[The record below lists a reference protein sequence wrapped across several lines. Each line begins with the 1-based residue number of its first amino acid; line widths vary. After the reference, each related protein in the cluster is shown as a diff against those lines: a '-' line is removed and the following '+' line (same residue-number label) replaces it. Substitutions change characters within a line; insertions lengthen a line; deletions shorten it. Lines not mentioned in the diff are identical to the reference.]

1 MKNSKL
7 SSHLQNFVAADVIRL
22 LPSGCQSKLK
32 FAATVLTQLLLFLA
46 LSLLF
51 SSLLAAEKPANTPT
65 ATDAIVF
72 RELRYDAKVSD
83 DEARFTVDL
92 TAESTSK
99 TEAGTVLFDGELAL
113 LPPKLPDGLRVE
125 RNGNLYR
132 LFISKA
138 GKYQFKLALVAKITR
153 AEPWNHVTF
162 KGPLAAIASVAAQAT
177 GTDVDLQLL
186 SGTVVES
193 GQTNG
198 VSRVCGFLGAE
209 QTLALRWQS
218 RAAEVARKAVVAS
231 ESTVTAQITP
241 TVVKYTTQFHYE
253 VIQGKLAKLT
263 VTLPTN
269 QALTRIV
276 GEQIR
281 DWSVVV
287 GQASSLSSV
296 ERASSLQ
303 SHDVQ
308 ILTVEFIKPIEK
320 AYQLTV
326 LSEQTIETTPATIS
340 LAPPQPTDA
349 ERESGSFNLSAE
361 DMQVEID
368 SATGL
373 RQVNAIAGSL
383 AAYRFSARPFALA
396 LRLKRIEPVVTAN
409 DRATARLE
417 ETRLLATH
425 TLTLNVEK
433 AGIYN
438 IELQPQ
444 PGFVVA
450 DVRGEAV
457 EDWKIA
463 DGKLRVSFTN
473 RVLGARKLEVQLE
486 QPLKEFAS
494 TITVEAL
501 RVMGAM
507 KETAHIGAG
516 SAAGIQLKTA
526 ELIGLREIPLRSLPR
541 RTGVAP
547 VSNSINY
554 ETGATPVLLDEL
566 LAYAADAADWKLSL
580 SAERLAARV
589 VAEIFNLVTIGDGL
603 VGGSA
608 TIRYGLINQGVQEFR
623 VSVPATWKNVEF
635 TGPNIRRKEMVGKA
649 SRLSSAT
656 NEVIWTIG
664 LQEKAWGG
672 YTLVVTY
679 DYQFEPQGATLP
691 LAGVHAL
698 DVERETG
705 SVAITTAAS
714 LKITAHLPGS
724 GTGVSPVPGARTQE
738 TGATPVP
745 LLRRL
750 DEAELAAAD
759 RAMISRSV
767 LLAYQYTGGNYNL
780 AVEVKRY
787 AESSVL
793 SAVADRTQLTSVLT
807 DAGELLT
814 QATFMVKNNDKQSQR
829 FLLPA
834 KAEFWSCY
842 VNGQPAKPERDSDWL
857 LVPLPRGANRDEAF
871 AVDIVYAQ
879 TNIMAK
885 ANWSQAL
892 TLRAPRTDVPNTY
905 AEWQLYTPATKRLSS
920 FAGSM
925 NVAQG
930 TTYDVFDAWKQF
942 LSFYA
947 SVLREIGPGF
957 FVLAFLTALV
967 VMFVVSAVRRGW
979 NGVITLFIVTSIIAI
994 LGAMM
999 LPALSKAKSRAQRIS
1014 AVNNLKQIGVAM
1026 RLYAG
1031 DNGGLLPVSFAAMT
1045 NELGTDKVLIDPQSG
1060 QTFIYLGNGLKEESL
1075 KPESVVAYSPM
1086 FEGQCSVLFADGHV
1100 EGMSARKFG
1109 EISSRGLIQFNSPN
1123 EVAALAQQQ
1132 AIMQH
1137 QLNAP
1142 AKPAAAP
1149 AVAAT
1154 TPAAKP
1160 GGPRSIRIEI
1170 PRTGNAL
1177 LFTKIL
1183 NVRDEPLSIS
1193 ASIMSLHTFQQR
1205 QMAGQVAAFVVGLVA
1220 WWWQWRGRRNSF
1232 VLTLALVLMLGSVFS
1247 LLIQWHALHDALIVG
1262 LPAALV
1268 AVIAWLIWKFW
1279 PRRAPEAPV
1288 VEIAPS
1294 PVIPPA
1300 VATVV
1305 LAGCLAF
1312 SASIATAKDVRP
1324 QSNQS
1329 DPRVSILNATYTGTI
1344 NDRVAQLDA
1353 TILVSAA
1360 QPGQR
1365 INLFGEDVAVQSF
1378 SAKPSDAKIIRDG
1391 KNVAVELP
1399 RKGEATLQ
1407 LKLLVR
1413 LGGDVAKRQ
1422 LAFGVPFA
1430 LTGKLALTIDQ
1441 PDADVEFPGAI
1452 SFKRTTEAQRTRLD
1466 ALMGAGDRV
1475 ELSWTPRVKR
1485 AAEVAAT
1492 VMCQQAALVSF
1503 GGGVMSVR
1511 SVLDYQ
1517 VTQGELR
1524 SARVK
1529 LPAGHRPLRVEG
1541 EGIRTWSTKAEG
1553 EEQIVVV
1560 ELLKGVTPDYRLTV
1574 ETEKSLDALPAAAEV
1589 EVPHALD
1596 VKRETGLVAL
1606 RAEDELELNVARA
1619 DELQRVD
1626 PASFTAA
1633 LSDKGVP
1640 GISSAFR
1647 FLKTEFAL
1655 EARVAALQPQIE
1667 AVVRNHLL
1675 VAEDQLNLSGT
1686 VNYVIKRAG
1695 VFALRLAVPEDFRV
1709 ESVTGANVLQW
1720 SERNDKGARQ
1730 LEVTLKERTLGAYAL
1745 RVELVKHLKAL
1756 PKELPVAGVQ
1766 PLGTQKLSGFVSVSA
1781 EPGVAVKTAGFDGLT
1796 EIPAASLPSTNPAT
1810 ADSSAL
1816 AFKFLANEAGTADWR
1831 LTLTTETMTP
1841 WVRAEVAALVTVSD
1855 ALISGSAKVRFDIQ
1869 NAPVKELRL
1878 KIPAALKNVEISG
1891 ANIRRRDQNGD
1902 SWRVELQNKVRGSYT
1917 LTVTWDQARAG
1928 GTNRVELT
1936 GFAVEGVERETGT
1949 LAVVAKA
1956 PLQVGEATATD
1967 LLKLDTREWPEWAG
1981 QPEAN
1986 AALSY
1991 RYLRP
1996 GYALAVEAKRFA
2008 EAEVLQ
2014 TIAENFNLTTVVA
2027 EDGQMMTALTLS
2039 VRNNGRQHLEIALP
2053 ANTKEVWS
2061 AFVAGQAVKPS
2072 LREGKLLL
2080 PLENAG
2086 SDDAALAIEL
2096 TFVSTNSFPLT
2107 HGKVNLISPTLDVP
2121 FKNARWELY
2130 LPPDYRYDEFTGTM
2144 SREAGAG
2151 EVSAFSFLD
2160 YSQKESAAKADA
2172 WKGLKSE
2179 ISNAKRMLASGNV
2192 KEAQS
2197 FYNRYGARGGNDN
2210 RDEESKQVEAELR
2223 RVQASN
2229 LVNAQQAFTLNNS
2242 GAFAPNQ
2249 PVQQQIRAGESNV
2262 NYDNAAAEQQW
2273 EKLQQAQE
2281 IAVAKVRPLRV
2292 NLPTRGL
2299 RQAFTQVLQTETG
2312 KAMTVTFAAANN
2324 KIVSWPKRIGGG
2336 LFGFVALWTV
2346 VALVSCRNSHKST

>member
-1 MKNSKL
+1 MKKTKSL
-7 SSHLQNFVAADVIRL
+7 FLVLLL
-22 LPSGCQSKLK
+22 LP
-32 FAATVLTQLLLFLA
+32 ALLP
-46 LSLLF
+46 
-51 SSLLAAEKPANTPT
+51 AAEKLAPPT
-65 ATDAIVF
+65 ADADTIIF
-72 RELRYDAKVSD
+72 RELRYDTKVSD
-83 DEARFTVDL
+83 DEARFTVDM

-99 TEAGTVLFDGELAL
+99 SEVSTVLFDGELAL
-113 LPPKLPDGLRVE
+113 LPPKLPDGLRLQ

-132 LFISKA
+132 LFIPKA
-138 GKYQFKLALVAKITR
+138 GKYQFKLDIVAKITR

-162 KGPLAAIASVAAQAT
+162 KGPLAAIASVAAQAA
-177 GTDVDLQLL
+177 GADVDLQLL

-198 VSRVCGFLGAE
+198 VSRVRGFLGAE
-209 QTLALRWQS
+209 QTLDLRWQS

-231 ESTVTAQITP
+231 ESSVTAQITP
-241 TVVKYTTQFHYE
+241 TVVKYTTQFRYE
-253 VIQGKLAKLT
+253 VIQGKLTRLT
-263 VTLPTN
+263 VMLPAK

-281 DWSVVV
+281 DWSVATE
-287 GQASSLSSV
+287 G
-296 ERASSLQ
+296 
-303 SHDVQ
+303 DKQ
-308 ILTVEFIKPIEK
+308 ILTVEFIKPVEK

-326 LSEQTIETTPATIS
+326 LSEQTVETTAATVS
-340 LAPPQPTDA
+340 LTPPQPSDA

-368 SATGL
+368 SAIGL
-373 RQVNAIAGSL
+373 RQVNAAVGSL

-396 LRLKRIEPVVTAN
+396 LRLKRIEPVVTAD

-425 TLTLNVEK
+425 ALTLNVEK

-438 IELQPQ
+438 LEMQPQ

-450 DVRGEAV
+450 DVRGEGV

-486 QPLKEFAS
+486 QPLKEFVQQIVLAP
-494 TITVEAL
+494 L
-501 RVMGAM
+501 RVTGAT
-507 KETAHIGAG
+507 KETAHIGAA
-516 SAAGIQLKTA
+516 STPGIQLKTA
-526 ELIGLREIPLRSLPR
+526 ELVGLREIPVNRLPA
-541 RTGVAP
+541 RT
-547 VSNSINY
+547 
-554 ETGATPVLLDEL
+554 DEL

-580 SAERLAARV
+580 NAERLAARV

-623 VSVPATWKNVEF
+623 VSVPGHWKNVEF
-635 TGPNIRRKEMVGKA
+635 TGPNIRRKEAAAGA
-649 SRLSSAT
+649 DT
-656 NEVIWTIG
+656 NAVIWTVG

-679 DYQFEPQGATLP
+679 DYQFEPLGATLP
-691 LAGVHAL
+691 IAGVHAL

-705 SVAITTAAS
+705 SVATTTAAS
-714 LKITAHLPGS
+714 LKLNAPA
-724 GTGVSPVPGARTQE
+724 VADP
-738 TGATPVP
+738 
-745 LLRRL
+745 LRRV

-767 LLAYQYTGGNYNL
+767 LLAYQYSGSRYDL

-814 QATFMVKNNDKQSQR
+814 QASFMVKNNDKQSQR
-829 FLLPA
+829 FLLPKGA
-834 KAEFWSCY
+834 NFWSCY
-842 VNGQPAKPERDSDWL
+842 VNGKPAKPERDNDWL
-857 LVPLPRGANRDEAF
+857 LVPLPRGANCDEAF

-892 TLRAPRTDVPNTY
+892 NLRAPQTDVPNTY
-905 AEWQLYTPATKRLSS
+905 AEWQLFTPATKRLSS

-930 TTYDVFDAWKQF
+930 TTYDVLDAWKQF
-942 LSFYA
+942 LAFHA
-947 SVLREIGPGF
+947 SVLHEIGPGF
-957 FVLAFLTALV
+957 FIFGFLAFLV
-967 VMFVVSAVRRGW
+967 VMLVVSAVRRGW
-979 NGVITLFIVTSIIAI
+979 SGVLTLLIVVAITAI

-999 LPALSKAKSRAQRIS
+999 LPALSKAKARAQRITATNS
-1014 AVNNLKQIGVAM
+1014 LKQIGVAM

-1031 DNGGLLPVSFAAMT
+1031 DNGGKLPTSFADMM
-1045 NELGTDKVLIDPQSG
+1045 NELNTDKLTIDPQSG
-1060 QTFIYLGNGLKEESL
+1060 QPFIYIGNGLPEGSL

-1086 FEGQCSVLFADGHV
+1086 WEGQCSALFADGHV
-1100 EGMSARKFG
+1100 EGLSANKFG
-1109 EISSRGLIQFNSPN
+1109 QLANRGLIQFNSPA
-1123 EVAALAQQQ
+1123 ETAALAQQQ
-1132 AIMQH
+1132 AVRQH
-1137 QLNAP
+1137 QLGAPVQTGAP
-1142 AKPAAAP
+1142 AIGG

-1154 TPAAKP
+1154 PPVATLTPKAA
-1160 GGPRSIRIEI
+1160 GLRSIRIEI

-1183 NVRDEPLSIS
+1183 NVRGEPLNIS
-1193 ASIMSLHTFQQR
+1193 ANIMSLQTFQQR
-1205 QMAGQVAAFVVGLVA
+1205 QMAGQVAAFVVGLGV
-1220 WWWQWRGRRNSF
+1220 WLWQWRGRRNSF

-1247 LLIQWHALHDALIVG
+1247 LLIAWRALHDALIIGIPGV
-1262 LPAALV
+1262 LV
-1268 AVIAWLIWKFW
+1268 AVVAWLIWKFW
-1279 PRRAPEAPV
+1279 PRRTPEAPPIEV
-1288 VEIAPS
+1288 APS
-1294 PVIPPA
+1294 PVMPSA
-1300 VATVV
+1300 VATLLVACALV
-1305 LAGCLAF
+1305 CAT
-1312 SASIATAKDVRP
+1312 SANAAPAKSRKPTPLEVAKPAATSI
-1324 QSNQS
+1324 
-1329 DPRVSILNATYTGTI
+1329 SILNAAYTGTI
-1344 NDRVAQLDA
+1344 NDRVAQIGA
-1353 TILVSAA
+1353 TLFVSAA
-1360 QPGQR
+1360 QAGQK
-1365 INLFGEDVAVQSF
+1365 ISLFGEDVAVQGF
-1378 SAKPSDAKIIRDG
+1378 SAKPSDAKIIREG
-1391 KNVAVELP
+1391 KAVAVELP

-1413 LGGDVAKRQ
+1413 LSGDVAKRQ
-1422 LAFGVPFA
+1422 LAFGVPLA
-1430 LTGKLALTIDQ
+1430 LTSRLALTIDQ

-1452 SFKRTTEAQRTRLD
+1452 SFKRVTEAQRTRLA

-1492 VMCQQAALVSF
+1492 VMCQQTALVSF

-1529 LPAGHRPLRVEG
+1529 LPAGHRLLRVEG
-1541 EGIRTWSTKAEG
+1541 DGIRTWSTKSEG

-1560 ELLKGVTPDYRLTV
+1560 ELLKGVTPNYRLTV
-1574 ETEKSLDALPAAAEV
+1574 ETEKSLDALPATAKV
-1589 EVPHALD
+1589 ETPHALD
-1596 VKRETGLVAL
+1596 VKRETGLLAL
-1606 RAEDELELNVARA
+1606 RVEDELELSVART

-1626 PASFTAA
+1626 PAAFTATMG
-1633 LSDKGVP
+1633 DKGIT
-1640 GISSAFR
+1640 GLTSAFR

-1655 EARVAALQPQIE
+1655 ETRVAALQPQIE
-1667 AVVRNHLL
+1667 AVVRNHLR
-1675 VAEDQLNLSGT
+1675 VADDQLNLSGT
-1686 VNYVIKRAG
+1686 VDYTIKRAG
-1695 VFALRLAVPEDFRV
+1695 VFALQLAVPEGFRI
-1709 ESVTGANVLQW
+1709 ESVSGTNLLQW
-1720 SERNDKGARQ
+1720 TERADQGARR
-1730 LEVTLKERTLGAYAL
+1730 LDVTLKERTIGAYAL

-1756 PKELPVAGVQ
+1756 PKELAGAGVL

-1781 EPGVAVKTAGFDGLT
+1781 EAGVAVKTAAFEGLT
-1796 EIPAASLPSTNPAT
+1796 EVPVAALPGGTT
-1810 ADSSAL
+1810 AGTDSSAL
-1816 AFKFLANEAGTADWR
+1816 AFKFLATESSAADWK
-1831 LTLTTETMTP
+1831 LTVTTETMTP
-1841 WVRAEVAALVTVSD
+1841 WVRAEIAATFTVSD
-1855 ALISGSAKVRFDIQ
+1855 TLASGHALVRYDIQ

-1878 KIPAALKNVEISG
+1878 KIPAALKNVEITG
-1891 ANIRRRDQNGD
+1891 ANIRRRDQTGE
-1902 SWRVELQNKVRGSYT
+1902 SWRVELQNKVRGAYT
-1917 LTVTWDQARAG
+1917 LTVTWDQARPS
-1928 GTNRVELT
+1928 GTNLVDLA

-1949 LAVVAKA
+1949 LAVIAKA
-1956 PLQVGEATATD
+1956 PLQVSAAKAAD
-1967 LLKLDTREWPEWAG
+1967 LLKLDAREWPEWAG

-1986 AALSY
+1986 TALAY
-1991 RYLRP
+1991 RYLRS
-1996 GYALAVEAKRFA
+1996 GYQLAVVAKHYA

-2014 TIAENFNLTTVVA
+2014 TIAETFNLTTVIA
-2027 EDGQMMTALTLS
+2027 EDGQIMTSLAVA

-2053 ANTKEVWS
+2053 AGATVWS

-2096 TFVSTNSFPLT
+2096 IYVATNTFPAN

-2130 LPPDYRYDEFTGTM
+2130 LPPDYRYDEFAGTM
-2144 SREAGAG
+2144 AREVGAA
-2151 EVSAFSFLD
+2151 EASSFSFLE
-2160 YSQKESAAKADA
+2160 YSQKESAAKAEA
-2172 WKGLKSE
+2172 WKGLQSE
-2179 ISNAKRMLASGNV
+2179 ISSARKKLAEGNV
-2192 KEAQS
+2192 KEAHS
-2197 FYNRYGARGGNDN
+2197 FYNRYGARGGNENKDAAS
-2210 RDEESKQVEAELR
+2210 RQVEAELR

-2229 LVNAQQAFTLNNS
+2229 LVNAQQAFATANN
-2242 GAFAPNQ
+2242 GALAPNQ
-2249 PVQQQIRAGESNV
+2249 PAQQQLRDARLNA
-2262 NYDNAAAEQQW
+2262 NYDTAAAEQQW

-2292 NLPTRGL
+2292 NLPTRGF
-2299 RQAFTQVLQTETG
+2299 RHAFGQVLQTETG
-2312 KAMTVTFAAANN
+2312 KAMTVSFTAANA
-2324 KIVSWPKRIGGG
+2324 KSVSWPRRISGG
-2336 LFGFVALWTV
+2336 LFGFVALWAV
-2346 VALVSCRNSHKST
+2346 VALVRGRAGRREVRS

>member
-1 MKNSKL
+1 MKTSKL
-7 SSHLQNFVAADVIRL
+7 LSYLQNFVAADVSRL
-22 LPSGCQSKLK
+22 KPSRSQSELT
-32 FAATVLTQLLLFLA
+32 FAATTLKKPLLFLA
-46 LSLLF
+46 LSLLA
-51 SSLLAAEKPANTPT
+51 STLLAAEKPAPPPAT
-65 ATDAIVF
+65 TDAIIF

-92 TAESTSK
+92 TAESTAK
-99 TEAGTVLFDGELAL
+99 TEVGTVLFDGELAL

-125 RNGNLYR
+125 RNGNVYR
-132 LFISKA
+132 LFIPKA
-138 GKYQFKLALVAKITR
+138 GKYQFKLDVVAKITR

-162 KGPLAAIASVAAQAT
+162 KGPLAAIASVAAQAA
-177 GTDVDLQLL
+177 GADVDLQLL

-198 VSRVCGFLGAE
+198 VSRVRGFLGAE

-241 TVVKYTTQFHYE
+241 TVVKYTTHFRYE
-253 VIQGKLAKLT
+253 VIQGKLTKLT
-263 VTLPTN
+263 VALPTT

-281 DWSVVV
+281 DWSVATE
-287 GQASSLSSV
+287 G
-296 ERASSLQ
+296 
-303 SHDVQ
+303 DKQ
-308 ILTVEFIKPIEK
+308 ILTVEFIKPVEK
-320 AYQLTV
+320 VYQLTV
-326 LSEQTIETTPATIS
+326 LSEQTIETTPATVS
-340 LAPPQPTDA
+340 LTPPQPSDA

-373 RQVNAIAGSL
+373 RQVNAAAGSL

-396 LRLKRIEPVVTAN
+396 LRLKRIEPVVTAD

-425 TLTLNVEK
+425 ALTLNVEK

-438 IELQPQ
+438 IELHPQ

-450 DVRGEAV
+450 DVRGEGV

-463 DGKLRVSFTN
+463 DAKLRVSFTN
-473 RVLGARKLEVQLE
+473 RVLGARRLEVQLE
-486 QPLKEFAS
+486 QPLKEFAQQMV
-494 TITVEAL
+494 IAPL
-501 RVMGAM
+501 RVAGAT
-507 KETAHIGAG
+507 KESAHVGAA
-516 SAAGIQLKTA
+516 SAPGIQLKTA
-526 ELIGLREIPLRSLPR
+526 ELVGLREIPVNRLPA
-541 RTGVAP
+541 RT
-547 VSNSINY
+547 
-554 ETGATPVLLDEL
+554 DEL
-566 LAYAADAADWKLSL
+566 LAYAADAADWKLTL
-580 SAERLAARV
+580 NAERLAARV
-589 VAEIFNLVTIGDGL
+589 VAEVFNLVTIGDGL

-608 TIRYGLINQGVQEFR
+608 TIRYGLVNQGVQAFR
-623 VSVPATWKNVEF
+623 VAVPAHWKNVEF
-635 TGPNIRRKEMVGKA
+635 TGPSIRRKEAAAGA
-649 SRLSSAT
+649 DT
-656 NEVIWTIG
+656 NVVIWIIG

-691 LAGVHAL
+691 IAGVHAL

-714 LKITAHLPGS
+714 LKLNA
-724 GTGVSPVPGARTQE
+724 PVVADP
-738 TGATPVP
+738 
-745 LLRRL
+745 LRRV
-750 DEAELAAAD
+750 DEAELAAVD

-767 LLAYQYTGGNYNL
+767 LLAYQYNGSRYDL
-780 AVEVKRY
+780 AVDVKRY

-829 FLLPA
+829 FLLPKGA
-834 KAEFWSCY
+834 NFWSCY
-842 VNGQPAKPERDSDWL
+842 VNGQPAKPERDNDWL

-892 TLRAPRTDVPNTY
+892 NLSAPQTDVPNTY
-905 AEWQLYTPATKRLSS
+905 AEWQLYTPATKRLSG

-930 TTYDVFDAWKQF
+930 TTYDVLDAWKQF

-957 FVLAFLTALV
+957 FVLAFLTLLV
-967 VMFVVSAVRRGW
+967 VLFVVSAVQRGW
-979 NGVITLFIVTSIIAI
+979 NGVITLFIVTAIIAI

-1014 AVNNLKQIGVAM
+1014 GMSNLKQIGLAAQ
-1026 RLYAG
+1026 LYAN
-1031 DNGGLLPVSFAAMT
+1031 DNGGKLPTSFSVMA
-1045 NELGTDKVLIDPQSG
+1045 NELGTDKVTIDPQTG
-1060 QTFIYLGNGLKEESL
+1060 QSFVYVGAGLPLNSL
-1075 KPESVVAYSPM
+1075 KPESVLAYSPV
-1086 FEGQCSVLFADGHV
+1086 FDGRCSVLMADGHV
-1100 EGMSARKFG
+1100 EQMSAARFG
-1109 EISSRGLIQFNSPN
+1109 EISSRGLIQFNSPA

-1132 AIMQH
+1132 AIMQQ

-1142 AKPAAAP
+1142 AIAAA
-1149 AVAAT
+1149 
-1154 TPAAKP
+1154 TPVAKP

-1183 NVRDEPLSIS
+1183 NVRDEPLNIS
-1193 ASIMSLHTFQQR
+1193 ANIMSLQTFQQR
-1205 QMAGQVAAFVVGLVA
+1205 QMAGQVAAFVLGLGV
-1220 WWWQWRGRRNSF
+1220 WLWQWRGRRNSF
-1232 VLTLALVLMLGSVFS
+1232 ILTLALALLLGSVFS
-1247 LLIQWHALHDALIVG
+1247 LLIAWRALHDALIVG
-1262 LPAALV
+1262 LPAVLV

-1279 PRRAPEAPV
+1279 PRSSPEAAGIAV
-1288 VEIAPS
+1288 VPS

-1300 VATVV
+1300 VATVL
-1305 LAGCLAF
+1305 LAGGLALG
-1312 SASIATAKDVRP
+1312 AATANAGPVRP
-1324 QSNQS
+1324 MSGPS
-1329 DPRVSILNATYTGTI
+1329 DARVSILNATYTGTI
-1344 NDRVAQLDA
+1344 NDRVAQLEA
-1353 TILVSAA
+1353 TILVSAVQA
-1360 QPGQR
+1360 GQQ
-1365 INLFGEDVAVQSF
+1365 ISLFGEDVAVQNF
-1378 SAKPSDAKIIRDG
+1378 NAKPSDAKIVRDG
-1391 KNVAVELP
+1391 KVVAVQLP
-1399 RKGEATLQ
+1399 RKGDATLH

-1413 LGGDVAKRQ
+1413 LSGDVAKRQ
-1422 LAFGVPFA
+1422 LSFGVPFA
-1430 LTGKLALTIDQ
+1430 LTSKLALTIDQ

-1529 LPAGHRPLRVEG
+1529 LPAGHRLLRVEG
-1541 EGIRTWSTKAEG
+1541 EGIRTWSTKTEG

-1560 ELLKGVTPDYRLTV
+1560 ELLKGVTPNYRLTI
-1574 ETEKSLDALPAAAEV
+1574 ETEKSLDALPATAKV
-1589 EVPHALD
+1589 ETPHALD
-1596 VKRETGLVAL
+1596 VKRETGLLAL
-1606 RAEDELELNVARA
+1606 RAEDELELSVARS

-1626 PASFTAA
+1626 PTAFTAA
-1633 LSDKGVP
+1633 LAGKGVT

-1655 EARVAALQPQIE
+1655 EAKVAALQPQIE
-1667 AVVRNHLL
+1667 AVVRNHLR
-1675 VAEDQLNLSGT
+1675 VADDQLHLSGT
-1686 VNYVIKRAG
+1686 VDYVIKRAG
-1695 VFALRLAVPEDFRV
+1695 VFALQLAVPAGFRIEAV
-1709 ESVTGANVLQW
+1709 NGANVLQW
-1720 SERNDKGARQ
+1720 SERSDKDARR
-1730 LEVTLKERTLGAYAL
+1730 LDVTLKERTIGAYSL
-1745 RVELVKHLKAL
+1745 RVELVKHLKSL
-1756 PKELPVAGVQ
+1756 PKELAVAGVL

-1781 EPGVAVKTAGFDGLT
+1781 EPGVAVKTASFDGLT
-1796 EIPAASLPSTNPAT
+1796 EIPATSLASANLAAN
-1810 ADSSAL
+1810 DGSAL
-1816 AFKFLANEAGTADWR
+1816 AFKFLATESGAADWK
-1831 LTLTTETMTP
+1831 LAVTTEAMTP
-1841 WVRAEVAALVTVSD
+1841 WVRAEVAGVLTVSD

-1891 ANIRRRDQNGD
+1891 ANIRRRDQTGE
-1902 SWRVELQNKVRGSYT
+1902 SWRVELQNKVRGGYT
-1917 LTVTWDQARAG
+1917 LTVTWDQARTSA
-1928 GTNRVELT
+1928 TNLVELA
-1936 GFAVEGVERETGT
+1936 GFTVEGVERETGT

-1956 PLQVGEATATD
+1956 PLQVVEAKAAD

-1986 AALSY
+1986 AALAY

-2014 TIAENFNLTTVVA
+2014 TIAENFNLTTVIA
-2027 EDGQMMTALTLS
+2027 EDGQMMTSLALS

-2072 LREGKLLL
+2072 LRAGKMLL

-2096 TFVSTNSFPLT
+2096 TFVATNAFPVT
-2107 HGKVNLISPTLDVP
+2107 QGKVNLVSPTLDVP

-2144 SREAGAG
+2144 SREVGAA
-2151 EVSAFSFLD
+2151 EASSFSFLD
-2160 YSQKESAAKADA
+2160 YSQRESAAKAEA
-2172 WKGLKSE
+2172 WKRLQSE
-2179 ISNAKRMLASGNV
+2179 ISNAKKMLAEGNV
-2192 KEAQS
+2192 KGAQN
-2197 FYNRYGARGGNDN
+2197 FYNRYGARGGNEQKDA
-2210 RDEESKQVEAELR
+2210 ESRQVEAELR

-2229 LVNAQQAFTLNNS
+2229 LVNAQQAFTANN
-2242 GAFAPNQ
+2242 GTFALNQ
-2249 PVQQQIRAGESNV
+2249 PAQQQVRGVEPNV
-2262 NYDNAAAEQQW
+2262 NYDAAAAEQQW

-2299 RQAFTQVLQTETG
+2299 RHAFTQVLQTETG
-2312 KAMTVTFAAANN
+2312 KAMTVGFGAANV
-2324 KIVSWPKRIGGG
+2324 KTVSWPKRIGGG
-2336 LFGFVALWTV
+2336 LFGFVALWAV
-2346 VALVSCRNSHKST
+2346 VALVSGRAGRKST

>member
-1 MKNSKL
+1 MKTSKL
-7 SSHLQNFVAADVIRL
+7 LGFIQNFVAADVSRL
-22 LPSGCQSKLK
+22 KHSESQSELT
-32 FAATVLTQLLLFLA
+32 FAATVLKVPLLFLA
-46 LSLLF
+46 LFLLA
-51 SSLLAAEKPANTPT
+51 SPLLAAEKPASPAV
-65 ATDAIVF
+65 ATDTIIF
-72 RELRYDAKVSD
+72 RELRYNAKVSD

-92 TAESTSK
+92 TAESSAK
-99 TEAGTVLFDGELAL
+99 SEAGTVLFDGELAL

-125 RNGNLYR
+125 RSGNVYR
-132 LFISKA
+132 LFIPKA
-138 GKYQFKLALVAKITR
+138 GKYQFKLDVVAKITR

-162 KGPLAAIASVAAQAT
+162 KGPLAAIASVAAQAA
-177 GTDVDLQLL
+177 GTDMDLQLL

-198 VSRVCGFLGAE
+198 VSRVRGFLGAE

-241 TVVKYTTQFHYE
+241 TVVKYTTQFRYE
-253 VIQGKLAKLT
+253 VIQGKLTKLT
-263 VTLPTN
+263 VALPTT

-281 DWSVVV
+281 DWSVATE
-287 GQASSLSSV
+287 G
-296 ERASSLQ
+296 EK
-303 SHDVQ
+303 Q
-308 ILTVEFIKPIEK
+308 ILTVEFIKPVEK

-326 LSEQTIETTPATIS
+326 LSEQTIETTPATVS
-340 LAPPQPTDA
+340 LTPPQPSDA

-361 DMQVEID
+361 DMQVEIE
-368 SATGL
+368 SAPGL
-373 RQVNAIAGSL
+373 RQVNAAAGSL

-425 TLTLNVEK
+425 ALTLNVEK

-438 IELQPQ
+438 LELQPQ

-450 DVRGEAV
+450 DVRGEGV

-473 RVLGARKLEVQLE
+473 RVLGSRKLEVQLE
-486 QPLKEFAS
+486 QPLKEFAQQFA
-494 TITVEAL
+494 IAPL
-501 RVMGAM
+501 RVTGAA
-507 KETAHIGAG
+507 KETAHVGAA
-516 SAAGIQLKTA
+516 SAPGIQLKTA
-526 ELIGLREIPLRSLPR
+526 ELVGLREIPVNRLPA
-541 RTGVAP
+541 RT
-547 VSNSINY
+547 
-554 ETGATPVLLDEL
+554 DEL
-566 LAYAADAADWKLSL
+566 LAYAADAADWKLTL
-580 SAERLAARV
+580 NAERLAARV

-635 TGPNIRRKEMVGKA
+635 TGPTIRRKEAAAGA
-649 SRLSSAT
+649 DT
-656 NEVIWTIG
+656 NAVVWTIG

-691 LAGVHAL
+691 IAGVHAL

-714 LKITAHLPGS
+714 LKLNAPA
-724 GTGVSPVPGARTQE
+724 VADP
-738 TGATPVP
+738 
-745 LLRRL
+745 LRRV

-767 LLAYQYTGGNYNL
+767 LLAYQYTGGSYNL
-780 AVEVKRY
+780 AVDVKRY

-793 SAVADRTQLTSVLT
+793 AAVADRTQLTSVLT

-829 FLLPA
+829 FLLPKGA
-834 KAEFWSCY
+834 NFWNCY
-842 VNGQPAKPERDSDWL
+842 VNGQPAKPERDNDWL
-857 LVPLPRGANRDEAF
+857 IVPLPRGANRDEAF

-892 TLRAPRTDVPNTY
+892 NLRAPQTDVPNTY

-930 TTYDVFDAWKQF
+930 TTYDVLDAWKQF

-957 FVLAFLTALV
+957 FIFGFLALLV

-979 NGVITLFIVTSIIAI
+979 NGVITLFIVTAIIAI

-999 LPALSKAKSRAQRIS
+999 LPALSKAKGRAQRINTT
-1014 AVNNLKQIGVAM
+1014 NNLKQIGVAM
-1026 RLYAG
+1026 KLYAG
-1031 DNGGLLPVSFAAMT
+1031 DNGGRLPGSFLDMT
-1045 NELGTDKVLIDPQSG
+1045 NELGTDKLTYDVVTGERL
-1060 QTFIYLGNGLKEESL
+1060 IYLGNGLPENTL
-1075 KPESVVAYSPM
+1075 KPESVIAYSPVWQ
-1086 FEGQCSVLFADGHV
+1086 GQCSVLFADGHV
-1100 EGMSARKFG
+1100 ENLNTSKFQQLT
-1109 EISSRGLIQFNSPN
+1109 SRGLLQFNSPT
-1123 EVAALAQQQ
+1123 EAAVLAQQR

-1137 QLNAP
+1137 QLNTTAQ
-1142 AKPAAAP
+1142 PAAAP
-1149 AVAAT
+1149 ALAAT
-1154 TPAAKP
+1154 PPTAKP

-1170 PRTGNAL
+1170 PRTGNPL

-1193 ASIMSLHTFQQR
+1193 ASIMSLQTFQQR
-1205 QMAGQVAAFVVGLVA
+1205 QMAGQVAAFVVGLGV
-1220 WWWQWRGRRNSF
+1220 WLWQWRGRRNSF

-1262 LPAALV
+1262 LPVVLV

-1279 PRRAPEAPV
+1279 PRRAPEAPA
-1288 VEIAPS
+1288 VELAPA
-1294 PVIPPA
+1294 PVMPPA
-1300 VATVV
+1300 AATFL
-1305 LAGCLAF
+1305 LAAGLALGT
-1312 SASIATAKDVRP
+1312 SAAGAQTVRP
-1324 QSNQS
+1324 QS
-1329 DPRVSILNATYTGTI
+1329 DLADARVSILNATYSGTI

-1360 QPGQR
+1360 QAGQR
-1365 INLFGEDVAVQSF
+1365 INLFGDDVAVQNF
-1378 SAKPSDAKIIRDG
+1378 IAKPGDARIVRNG
-1391 KNVAVELP
+1391 KTVAVELP
-1399 RKGEATLQ
+1399 RKGSATLQ

-1422 LAFGVPFA
+1422 LAFGIPAA
-1430 LTGKLALTIDQ
+1430 LTSKLALTIDQ
-1441 PDADVEFPGAI
+1441 PEADVEFPGAI
-1452 SFKRTTEAQRTRLD
+1452 SFKRVTEAQRTRLD

-1524 SARVK
+1524 SARVR
-1529 LPAGHRPLRVEG
+1529 LPAGHRLLRVEG
-1541 EGIRTWSTKAEG
+1541 DGIRTWSTKTEG
-1553 EEQIVVV
+1553 EEQIVLV
-1560 ELLKGVTPDYRLTV
+1560 ELLKGVTPNYRLTV
-1574 ETEKSLDALPAAAEV
+1574 ETEKSLDVLPTTAQV
-1589 EVPHALD
+1589 GVPHALD

-1606 RAEDELELNVARA
+1606 RAEDELELSVARA

-1626 PASFTAA
+1626 PAAFTATFGEK
-1633 LSDKGVP
+1633 SVTGVT
-1640 GISSAFR
+1640 SAFR

-1655 EARVAALQPQIE
+1655 ETRVAALQPQIE
-1667 AVVRNHLL
+1667 AVVRNN
-1675 VAEDQLNLSGT
+1675 VR
-1686 VNYVIKRAG
+1686 VNSDWESVSAVVDYTIKRAG
-1695 VFALRLAVPEDFRV
+1695 LFALRLALPEGYRLDQVQGDHVQQWVERTEAGVRV
-1709 ESVTGANVLQW
+1709 LDVSM
-1720 SERNDKGARQ
+1720 
-1730 LEVTLKERTLGAYAL
+1730 KERISGRYTL
-1745 RVELVKHLKAL
+1745 RVELSKIFGVL
-1756 PKELPVAGVQ
+1756 PQPLPVVGVQ
-1766 PLGTQKLSGFVSVSA
+1766 PLGAGKLVTFISVA
-1781 EPGVAVKTAGFDGLT
+1781 PNPGLALKPDAFEGLT
-1796 EIPAASLPSTNPAT
+1796 EVPLAALPDHAELVGLGSV
-1810 ADSSAL
+1810 L
-1816 AFKFLANEAGTADWR
+1816 AFKNISTEPHAAPAWR
-1831 LTLTTETMTP
+1831 LGVRVEKVES
-1841 WVRAEVAALVTVSD
+1841 WVRAEVATTLTVSET
-1855 ALISGSAKVRFDIQ
+1855 LISGRALVRYEIA
-1869 NAPVKELRL
+1869 NAPVAELRL
-1878 KIPAALKNVEISG
+1878 KTPAGFKNVELQG
-1891 ANIRRRDQNGD
+1891 ADIRRLDRQGPE
-1902 SWRVELQNKVRGSYT
+1902 WRVLLQSKVRGHYL
-1917 LTVTWDQARAG
+1917 LTVTWEQPRTAA
-1928 GTNRVELT
+1928 TNLVELT
-1936 GFAVEGVERETGT
+1936 GPTAEGVERETGT
-1949 LAVVAKA
+1949 LAVLAKA
-1956 PLQVGEATATD
+1956 PLHVSEARSAG

-1981 QPEAN
+1981 QPETN
-1986 AALSY
+1986 AALAY

-1996 GYALAVEAKRFA
+1996 GYELAVEAKRFA
-2008 EAEVLQ
+2008 EADVLQ
-2014 TIAENFNLTTVVA
+2014 TLAEHFNLTTVLA
-2027 EDGQMMTALTLS
+2027 EDGQMMTSLTLA

-2072 LREGKLLL
+2072 LREGRLLL

-2096 TFVSTNSFPLT
+2096 TYVSTNSFPAN
-2107 HGKVNLISPTLDVP
+2107 HGKVNLVSPTLDVP
-2121 FKNARWELY
+2121 FKNARWEVY
-2130 LPPDYRYDEFTGTM
+2130 LPPDYHYDEFAGTM
-2144 SREAGAG
+2144 SREM
-2151 EVSAFSFLD
+2151 SAAEAASFSFLD
-2160 YSQKESAAKADA
+2160 YSQKESAAKAEA

-2179 ISNAKRMLASGNV
+2179 ISSAKKQLAEGNV
-2192 KEAQS
+2192 KEAQNYYS
-2197 FYNRYGARGGNDN
+2197 RALNRSGYNDN
-2210 RDEESKQVEAELR
+2210 RDEEAKQVGAELR

-2229 LVNAQQAFTLNNS
+2229 LVNAQQAFTVANN
-2242 GAFAPNQ
+2242 GAFVGQQ
-2249 PVQQQIRAGESNV
+2249 PAQQQLRGVAPGV
-2262 NYDNAAAEQQW
+2262 QYDTAAAEQQW

-2299 RQAFTQVLQTETG
+2299 RHTFTQVLQTETG
-2312 KAMTVTFAAANN
+2312 KAMTVGFSAANT
-2324 KIVSWPKRIGGG
+2324 KSVSWPKRIGGG
-2336 LFGFVALWTV
+2336 VTGFVALWTV
-2346 VALVSCRNSHKST
+2346 VAFVSGRAGRK